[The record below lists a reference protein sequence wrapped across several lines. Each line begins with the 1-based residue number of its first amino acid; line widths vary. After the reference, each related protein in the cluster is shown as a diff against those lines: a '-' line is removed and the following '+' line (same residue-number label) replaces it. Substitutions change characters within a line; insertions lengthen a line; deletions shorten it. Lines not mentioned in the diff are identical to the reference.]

1 MLTYNLCNSQPTM
14 FFLQWEQS
22 DNEIQI
28 QRTRKPGNKN
38 NNKNKNKQQL
48 QKCSPVSN
56 VSAPSSPQ
64 RHQSGVYDTN
74 RFFCNLFFI
83 WCVRLTCTDQLG
95 VGEPHPCPCPPPD
108 FSLLDHRSDVV
119 QRDDRYYQIWEKWQ
133 GWPTWPP
140 DLPMLSKSLQSSGI
154 WKMCV

>member
-38 NNKNKNKQQL
+38 SNKDWNKNQRQN
-48 QKCSPVSN
+48 CSPVSN

-74 RFFCNLFFI
+74 RFVCNFFYLMCLAHLY
-83 WCVRLTCTDQLG
+83 WSTGGWWTPSLPL
-95 VGEPHPCPCPPPD
+95 PPTWYLLAGSP
-108 FSLLDHRSDVV
+108 FSYSSTRWSLLSDM
-119 QRDDRYYQIWEKWQ
+119 RGMA